1 MAETMTGAVDARGQA
16 VPESGRTLAER
27 WGGGQSP
34 WNVSW
39 GKLMMW
45 LFLISDAMTFAG
57 LLIGL
62 WVTRL
67 GGPAWPNR
75 LEIFNLR
82 FVATMTVILLCSSTT
97 MALAVYTIRQG
108 ARRQAVWFLAATIA
122 AGLVFAGMQAV
133 EWTHFIGEGARLTGN
148 PWGVPAFSFTF
159 FVITGLHGAH
169 VLAGIIYLWV
179 IADRVAR
186 GLSSAEG
193 VENAGLYW
201 GFVDLVWVFIWS
213 SIYLL

>member
-1 MAETMTGAVDARGQA
+1 MTSAVEA
-16 VPESGRTLAER
+16 PGRPAGEPGPKSLAAR
-27 WGGGQSP
+27 WGGGVSP
-34 WNVSW
+34 WDVSW

-67 GGPAWPNR
+67 GSPTPWPNR
-75 LEIFNLR
+75 LEIINLR

-97 MALAVYTIRQG
+97 MALAVFSIRQG
-108 ARRQAVWFLAATIA
+108 SRRQAVWFLAATIA
-122 AGLVFAGMQAV
+122 AGLAFAGMQAM
-133 EWTHFIGEGARLTGN
+133 EWSHFIGEGARLTGN

-169 VLAGIIYLWV
+169 VLGGIVYLW
-179 IADRVAR
+179 IMADRVAR

-193 VENAGLYW
+193 VEIAGLYW

>member
-1 MAETMTGAVDARGQA
+1 MTSAVGTREQPVPDQGPQSRAARW
-16 VPESGRTLAER
+16 SGGR
-27 WGGGQSP
+27 SP
-34 WNVSW
+34 WDVSW

-45 LFLISDAMTFAG
+45 LFLISDAMTFAA

-67 GGPAWPNR
+67 GSPTWPNR
-75 LEIFNLR
+75 LEIINLR
-82 FVATMTVILLCSSTT
+82 FVAAMTVVLICSSTT
-97 MALAVYTIRQG
+97 MALSVYAARQG
-108 ARRQAVWFLAATIA
+108 ARRAIVWFLAATIA
-122 AGLVFAGMQAV
+122 AGLIFAGMQAM
-133 EWTHFIGEGARLTGN
+133 EWSHFIGEGARLTGN

-169 VLAGIIYLWV
+169 VLGGIVYLWV
-179 IADRVAR
+179 MADRIAR

-193 VENAGLYW
+193 LEIAGLYW

>member
-1 MAETMTGAVDARGQA
+1 MTSAADVHDQA
-16 VPESGRTLAER
+16 QDLAGRWSGGR
-27 WGGGQSP
+27 SP
-34 WNVSW
+34 WDVSW

-67 GGPAWPNR
+67 ASSAWPNHR
-75 LEIFNLR
+75 PGVVNLP
-82 FVATMTVILLCSSTT
+82 FVASMTVILICSSTT
-97 MALAVYTIRQG
+97 MAMSVY
-108 ARRQAVWFLAATIA
+108 ALRRGQRREAVWLLAATIA
-122 AGLVFAGMQAV
+122 AGLFFAGMQAR
-133 EWTHFIGEGARLTGN
+133 EWSHFIEAGARLTGN

-159 FVITGLHGAH
+159 FAITGLHGAH
-169 VLAGIIYLWV
+169 VLGGIVYLWV
-179 IADRVAR
+179 MADRIAR
-186 GLSSAEG
+186 GLSSAE
-193 VENAGLYW
+193 VLEIAGLYW

>member
-1 MAETMTGAVDARGQA
+1 MMAQRDMAARW
-16 VPESGRTLAER
+16 SGG
-27 WGGGQSP
+27 WSP
-34 WNVSW
+34 WDVSW

-45 LFLISDAMTFAG
+45 LFLVSDAMTFAG
-57 LLIGL
+57 LLVGL

-67 GGPAWPNR
+67 ASPAWPNR

-82 FVATMTVILLCSSTT
+82 YVAAMTVILICSSTT
-97 MALAVYTIRQG
+97 MALSVYALRQHLRRQG
-108 ARRQAVWFLAATIA
+108 VWFLAATIA
-122 AGLVFAGMQAV
+122 AGLAFAGMQAV
-133 EWTHFIGEGARLTGN
+133 EWSHFIGEGARLAGN

-159 FVITGLHGAH
+159 FIITGLHGAH
-169 VLAGIIYLWV
+169 VLGGVIYLWV
-179 IADRVAR
+179 MADRVAR

-193 VENAGLYW
+193 VEIAGLYW

>member
-1 MAETMTGAVDARGQA
+1 MTTGAADARERGDLA
-16 VPESGRTLAER
+16 ARWSGGR
-27 WGGGQSP
+27 SP
-34 WNVSW
+34 WDLSW

-45 LFLISDAMTFAG
+45 LFLISDAMTFAA
-57 LLIGL
+57 LLVGL
-62 WVTRL
+62 WVARL
-67 GGPAWPNR
+67 GSPAWPNR
-75 LEIFNLR
+75 LEIMNLQ
-82 FVATMTVILLCSSTT
+82 FVAAMTVILICSSTT
-97 MALAVYTIRQG
+97 MALAVYAARQG

-122 AGLVFAGMQAV
+122 AGCLFAGMQAT
-133 EWTHFIGEGARLTGN
+133 EWSHFIREGARLTGN

-169 VLAGIIYLWV
+169 VLGGIVYLWI
-179 IADRVAR
+179 IADRIAR

-193 VENAGLYW
+193 LEIAGLYW

>member
-1 MAETMTGAVDARGQA
+1 MTSTIDADDQA
-16 VPESGRTLAER
+16 RDLAAR
-27 WGGGQSP
+27 WGGGRSP
-34 WNVSW
+34 WDVSW

-67 GGPAWPNR
+67 ASATWPNH
-75 LEIFNLR
+75 LPGVVNLP
-82 FVATMTVILLCSSTT
+82 FVATMTVILICSSTT
-97 MALAVYTIRQG
+97 MAMSVYAIRRG
-108 ARRQAVWFLAATIA
+108 HRREAVWLLAATIV
-122 AGLVFAGMQAV
+122 AGLLFAGMQAR
-133 EWTHFIGEGARLTGN
+133 EWSHFIGDGARLTGN

-169 VLAGIIYLWV
+169 VLGGIVYLWV
-179 IADRVAR
+179 IADRVVR

-193 VENAGLYW
+193 VEIAGLYW

>member
-1 MAETMTGAVDARGQA
+1 MTGAVDTQKRGDLAARW
-16 VPESGRTLAER
+16 SGGR
-27 WGGGQSP
+27 SP
-34 WNVSW
+34 WDLSW

-45 LFLISDAMTFAG
+45 LFLISDAMTFAA
-57 LLIGL
+57 LLVGL
-62 WVTRL
+62 WVARL
-67 GGPAWPNR
+67 GSPTWPNR
-75 LEIFNLR
+75 LEIVNLR
-82 FVATMTVILLCSSTT
+82 FVAAMTVILICSSTT
-97 MALAVYTIRQG
+97 MALAVYAARQG

-122 AGLVFAGMQAV
+122 AGCLFAGMQAT
-133 EWTHFIGEGARLTGN
+133 EWSHFIGEGARLTGN

-169 VLAGIIYLWV
+169 VLGGIVYLW
-179 IADRVAR
+179 IMADRIVR

-193 VENAGLYW
+193 LEIAGLYW